1 MVKYSFAI
9 SLLAGAVAAMP
20 AAPGVNSQAPP
31 SLPNADPAAIMSVPQ
46 SNVKSYQTGGLVRYN
61 ITESSGLSK
70 RWVCSTSPT
79 LTWGDVDDGG
89 AGITIDNAADDW
101 RGFYFYHNDCDTIPW
116 KYIWIAA
123 QSTQFISVPA
133 GWEGRVQ
140 RGVDATMLDGQA
152 QLLGSWLEISWDLT
166 NGNTGW
172 ADVSLIRG
180 NDGGILVW
188 NENGDWKG
196 FTQWV
201 LDGAPDGAYDMKNDG
216 QWVIKYT
223 ENTDGSINTIPRDW
237 DIQEVGTDYVYVD
250 DAHGSPVISTPN
262 QRFSTYWP
270 DGRA

>member
-1 MVKYSFAI
+1 MVKYALALSM
-9 SLLAGAVAAMP
+9 LAGAVAALP
-20 AAPGVNSQAPP
+20 AAPGVGSQAPP

-46 SNVKSYQTGGLVRYN
+46 SSVKSYQTGGLVRYN
-61 ITESSGLSK
+61 VTESSQLSK
-70 RWVCSTSPT
+70 RWDCSTSPT
-79 LTWGDVDDGG
+79 LTWGDTDTGG
-89 AGITIDNAADDW
+89 PGITIDNDATDW
-101 RGFYFYHNDCDTIPW
+101 RGFYFYHNSCDSIPW

-123 QSTQFISVPA
+123 KSTQFVSVPT

-140 RGVDATMLDGQA
+140 RGVDATMLDGQP
-152 QLLGSWLEISWDLT
+152 QLLGSWLEISWDAK

-172 ADVSLIRG
+172 ADISLIRG

-188 NENGDWKG
+188 NDNGDWKG

-237 DIQEVGTDYVYVD
+237 DIQEIGSQYVYVD

-262 QRFSTYWP
+262 QRFSTFWP